1 MSLVEKYL
9 PNDSKISTTELDINS
24 LIESLVIGKDELS
37 VVILGQTIKVST
49 KEDISIEALG
59 AKVSLSSS
67 SESVRA
73 EEEKG
78 IELSV
83 LLPYVDLV
91 IEYLNKNYISIDVNT
106 SIVYNDINIS
116 VTGQVLVDIKNL
128 VISGDLTIGVL
139 GQELGVKVLVAN
151 NKVSI
156 KVGNNLGISLTIEE
170 LMSYLGQGESSTE
183 VNSILESLNISEEE
197 SGLLVSILG
206 INIHLSLEGSN
217 LRVKLDEI
225 NISGISISET
235 EVSLNPTSQFEA
247 SEITTT
253 IGKAELDNLIEIVN
267 KVVNILTTDNI
278 EVSLSV
284 AGIEANIVIDKNF
297 NISAAIVVSGEIINV
312 YYINKLV
319 YINYGN
325 IGFYGSI
332 NDIITLISSL
342 DIVADSN
349 TAIDFDLNNLIE
361 KLVVSTNALEMSIMG
376 YNLLINVNE
385 SIYVVENSL
394 GLQATISSTTR
405 LVDNIKEVNYVDI
418 TSLMVFVPTI
428 NLVLA
433 NNTINLALTSDIVI
447 KNTSYPLNVQMS
459 MTKDMIMQATIKLAD
474 KMTIYAS
481 MDGDLLKIKF
491 NNNVVSLTISEL
503 LSLFTNSNMRS
514 TISTTITDILF
525 GLIVKDEKLE
535 LTLNLPEIGVVM
547 LVIDKNLNLEI
558 SDLTLGD
565 IKLTNSLANTTINN
579 DNVETIKEE
588 PTLNYQDAEIVK
600 EEVSQ
605 VIEVINNGI
614 IKLDLNTT
622 LIAETTTFGVV
633 GTIYLDINKLTFSAT
648 ITFITSQGIH
658 HVVYIDYL
666 DDYLSISFGNIG
678 VKAMLSELEGLITEA
693 LTMFNLDMLATNAT
707 TIDIAN
713 ILNSLI
719 LSANDGLSLEIEL
732 PIVGLVGLQLKNG
745 VLKISDMAIG
755 DVSLTNI
762 SFNVNQADEVV
773 YNNRNVNYLTSKD
786 LSTLLAM
793 VNNIMNLAKTSGF
806 KFIINGDV
814 AISGK
819 TYSLSGEVD
828 ILLTNG
834 LEVKANLTILGEHS
848 ITIYRKIEENGQ
860 AVYYA
865 IYDNLALNDVDAE
878 GNSDTTST
886 LNIMANETDLSGF
899 LDTLSN
905 FFNFDFS
912 QVESDISSL
921 EGFNI
926 VDLVDQIDF
935 AKLLKSLDI
944 IYSDETVLKIVV
956 DKNFLNATS
965 DLSIS
970 LIFSNNDDTLNL
982 ARAEIANLAISGILI
997 QQFDLTYN
1005 GVFSDE
1011 INVPDLTYYDLSM
1024 LNPLFKTIFNTALLT
1039 DFHISGTF
1047 NVSGKLLSLFNI
1059 NEEVNIDIYVKRIEG
1074 TAYPEVYVKIW
1085 EIPVISLV
1093 NNDLEFNGAKGS
1105 AGGRCLE
1112 IFYSNREVYLYRTET
1127 AKISSGWLGL
1137 GSKNVPYAKK
1147 VKIADTE
1154 FISNIL
1160 YYLLD
1165 YGFGFSDDIMN
1176 AITGSISTNENVDFT
1191 NVITNFNVNEA
1202 GNYVIGIN
1210 LREITGNSDLENFDV
1225 EISTTTVEDKTYLA
1239 TFDFTMKLPLAPG
1252 IFEMTISTS
1261 DSAPLT
1267 LFDIGQVVDMSYLY
1281 NFVNSNKDM
1290 AINTYYESVDNVWS
1304 VVGSVVTVQA
1314 DLASIGGKEEYTLV

>member
-1 MSLVEKYL
+1 M
-9 PNDSKISTTELDINS
+9 
-24 LIESLVIGKDELS
+24 
-37 VVILGQTIKVST
+37 
-49 KEDISIEALG
+49 
-59 AKVSLSSS
+59 
-67 SESVRA
+67 
-73 EEEKG
+73 
-78 IELSV
+78 
-83 LLPYVDLV
+83 
-91 IEYLNKNYISIDVNT
+91 
-106 SIVYNDINIS
+106 
-116 VTGQVLVDIKNL
+116 
-128 VISGDLTIGVL
+128 
-139 GQELGVKVLVAN
+139 
-151 NKVSI
+151 
-156 KVGNNLGISLTIEE
+156 
-170 LMSYLGQGESSTE
+170 
-183 VNSILESLNISEEE
+183 
-197 SGLLVSILG
+197 
-206 INIHLSLEGSN
+206 
-217 LRVKLDEI
+217 
-225 NISGISISET
+225 
-235 EVSLNPTSQFEA
+235 
-247 SEITTT
+247 
-253 IGKAELDNLIEIVN
+253 
-267 KVVNILTTDNI
+267 TTDNI

-284 AGIEANIVIDKNF
+284 AGVEANIVIDKNF

-361 KLVVSTNALEMSIMG
+361 KLVVSTNALEMLIMG

-481 MDGDLLKIKF
+481 MDGGLLKIKF

-514 TISTTITDILF
+514 TISPTITDILF

-600 EEVSQ
+600 EQVSQ

-732 PIVGLVGLQLKNG
+732 PIVGLVGLQLKNC

-806 KFIINGDV
+806 KFSINGDV

-878 GNSDTTST
+878 GNPDTTST
-886 LNIMANETDLSGF
+886 LNVMANETDLSGF

-1093 NNDLEFNGAKGS
+1093 NNDLEFDGAKGS

-1314 DLASIGGKEEYTLV
+1314 DLASIRGKEEYTLV